1 MTAIGHNNPPDPID
15 EALAPW
21 ADVIGEAENWL
32 DGEPVQSEDQMRAV
46 EVILKDVKKAAK
58 AVTADRK
65 AATDP
70 LNKAWKDEIARWKPT
85 EDDLARMSKGLVAL
99 IDPYKR
105 KVAAEKEAAKR
116 AAWEEAQRIKRE
128 AEAAAAK
135 AAASDINAQREAEA
149 AKQAALDAEKAA
161 LAASKNTEKG
171 MRKVH
176 KYEIE
181 DHRAALHWIAQND
194 RDAITAFIEAYVQS
208 NHKRAD
214 IDGVRQWVDREAF

>member
-32 DGEPVQSEDQMRAV
+32 DGEPVESEEQMRAV
-46 EVILKDVKKAAK
+46 DVILKDIKKAAK
-58 AVTADRK
+58 AVTDDRK
-65 AATDP
+65 AATAP

-105 KVAAEKEAAKR
+105 KIAAEKEAVKR
-116 AAWEEAQRIKRE
+116 AAWEEAQRIKRD

-135 AAASDINAQREAEA
+135 AAKSDINAQRDAEA
-149 AKQAALDAEKAA
+149 ARQAALDAEKAA
-161 LAASKNTEKG
+161 QVASKNTERG
-171 MRKVH
+171 LRKVA

-194 RDAITAFIEAYVQS
+194 RDAMTAFIEGYVQS
-208 NHKRAD
+208 NHKRSD
-214 IDGVRQWVDREAF
+214 IDGVRQWVEREAF

>member
-21 ADVIGEAENWL
+21 SDVIGEAENWL
-32 DGEPVQSEDQMRAV
+32 DGEPVQSEEQMRAV

-58 AVTADRK
+58 AVADDRK
-65 AATDP
+65 AATAP
-70 LNKAWKDEIARWKPT
+70 LNKIWKEEIARWKPT
-85 EDDLARMSKGLVAL
+85 EDDLARISKGLVAL

-105 KVAAEKEAAKR
+105 KIAAQKEAVTR
-116 AAWEEAQRIKRE
+116 TAWEEAQRIKRE

-135 AAASDINAQREAEA
+135 AAASDINAQRDAEA
-149 AKQAALDAEKAA
+149 ARQAALDAEKAA
-161 LAASKNTEKG
+161 QAASKNTERG
-171 MRKVH
+171 LRKVH
-176 KYEIE
+176 KYEVE

-194 RDAITAFIEAYVQS
+194 RDAMTSFIESYVGS

-214 IDGVRQWVDREAF
+214 IDGVRQWVEKEAF